1 MMESLDDA
9 REELKRVDHLIYVS
23 LKYTRTIDVFL
34 NAINRMIEAYDAMF
48 TALLKHAVEQKKI
61 VEVPK
66 SPIEKGNTVKELYA
80 EDKQTIDNVE
90 LFFLLRKIHKAPNQT
105 REQEYRRHVTMR
117 TIVDGREE
125 LVNIDIMTSYYHFQM
140 EFFKKVRKI
149 IVGEE

>member
-1 MMESLDDA
+1 MIESLDDA
-9 REELKRVDHLIYVS
+9 KEELKRVDHLIYVS

-48 TALLKHAVEQKKI
+48 TSLLRHAVENKKLD
-61 VEVPK
+61 EVPK
-66 SPIEKGNTVKELYA
+66 TPLERGNKLKELYA
-80 EDKQTIDNVE
+80 EDQQVIDNVE
-90 LFFLLRKIHKAPNQT
+90 LFFLLRKLHRAPTQT

-125 LVNIDIMTSYYHFQM
+125 LVNIDIITNYYHFQM

-149 IVGEE
+149 VLGEE